1 MEPQLWIL
9 NSFLTAN
16 FHLFLCLDPSE
27 HARDYEPDHK
37 RSRRD
42 LGGGRTA
49 SPPPSAYGGG
59 DSRRIPLEKLA
70 ELERRVGLGG
80 GEGGGGGPA
89 QPGNGYQ
96 SARGR
101 KEGWY

>member
-1 MEPQLWIL
+1 MVSKIL
-9 NSFLTAN
+9 FSLPIFI
-16 FHLFLCLDPSE
+16 FFLCLDPSE

-42 LGGGRTA
+42 LGGGRAA

-80 GEGGGGGPA
+80 GEGGGGGSA

-96 SARGR
+96 SGRGR